1 MIVLIWSQALNIME
15 RILLLST
22 AELRPLTID
31 KFGAIGDGGQVKTTD
46 EAVNVGETRSIEI
59 IYVKTRTI

>member
-1 MIVLIWSQALNIME
+1 ME